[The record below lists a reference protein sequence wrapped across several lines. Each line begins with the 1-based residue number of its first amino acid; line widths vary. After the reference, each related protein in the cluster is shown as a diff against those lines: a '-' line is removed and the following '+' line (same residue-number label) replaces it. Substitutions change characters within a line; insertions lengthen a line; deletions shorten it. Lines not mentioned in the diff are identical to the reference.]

1 MPRPKTLIVKKLF
14 TDEEIAKKEGT
25 WFEESDI
32 HYPIVNTN
40 TDIYRFDDDG
50 NKHLLLKFRKNCV
63 PQELIQLG
71 WDSYKDLAKAS
82 RGRGASAGPIDT
94 TSQYWGK
101 RKLVDTKKW
110 STGYLNPKGLELH
123 ELYSHFELSV
133 LKMKCDELEIKYSE
147 DISTED
153 CIKLLIKKQG
163 GISKMKV
170 NNQVASN
177 PIGFY
182 EAGKNF
188 ADLPCR
194 LTHFTRTNF
203 EKYNNG
209 LPFIQ
214 KIDQLFKR
222 LIPDAHER
230 QLERANLK
238 SHLKI
243 PKTCFSTVT
252 INRNFRTAMHRDAG
266 DFKGGFGNLT
276 VIERGKYHGGY
287 TIFPQYGVAID
298 LRNNDFVA
306 MDVHQWHCNT
316 PLYETEEDKKFNE
329 TMEPVFKDNPEV
341 GTAGI
346 YENYTRISFV
356 CYLREKIAKCPDKI
370 DPRFL
375 TKSGHSK
382 IPKEIPKEEIP
393 KEIPKEEIKN

>member
-1 MPRPKTLIVKKLF
+1 MPRPKTLVVEKIYS
-14 TDEEIAKKEGT
+14 DEEIKKKEGH
-25 WFEESDI
+25 WFEEADI
-32 HYPIVNTN
+32 KYPIVNSN
-40 TDIYRFDDDG
+40 TDVYRIDEEG
-50 NKHLLLKFRKNCV
+50 NKHLLLKFRKSCIPDN
-63 PQELIQLG
+63 LIKIG

-82 RGRGASAGPIDT
+82 RGRGASAGQIDAS
-94 TSQYWGK
+94 SQYWGK

-123 ELYSHFELSV
+123 DLYSSLDITS
-133 LKMKCDELEIKYSE
+133 LKAKCDELELKYK
-147 DISTED
+147 DDDLID
-153 CIKLLIKKQG
+153 DLILHIIKKEEG
-163 GISKMKV
+163 VSKMKV

-182 EAGKNF
+182 ESGKNF

-203 EKYNNG
+203 EKYNEG

-214 KIDQLFKR
+214 QIDKVFKR
-222 LIPDAHER
+222 LIPEAHDK
-230 QLERANLK
+230 QLLRADEK
-238 SHLKI
+238 PHLKI
-243 PKTCFSTVT
+243 PKTAFSTVT

-266 DFKGGFGNLT
+266 DFKEGFGNLT

-316 PLYETEEDKKFNE
+316 PMYETEDDKKENE
-329 TMEPVFKDNPEV
+329 VLVPAFKDNPKV
-341 GTAGI
+341 GTVGI

-356 CYLREKIAKCPDKI
+356 CYLREKIAQCPEKDEI
-370 DPRFL
+370 NPQYL

-382 IPKEIPKEEIP
+382 IIV
-393 KEIPKEEIKN
+393 

>member
-1 MPRPKTLIVKKLF
+1 MPRPKTLIVEKIYSDDDIKL
-14 TDEEIAKKEGT
+14 KEGK
-25 WFEESDI
+25 WFDESHI
-32 HYPIVNTN
+32 KYPIVNSN
-40 TDIYRFDDDG
+40 TDVYRLDDEG
-50 NKHLLLKFRKNCV
+50 NKHLLLKFRKNV
-63 PQELIQLG
+63 IPDELINIG

-82 RGRGASAGPIDT
+82 RGRGASAGPIDVN
-94 TSQYWGK
+94 SQYWGK

-123 ELYSHFELSV
+123 DSLSPLDEMELCA
-133 LKMKCDELEIKYSE
+133 KCDELNIKRE
-147 DISTED
+147 DEMKKED
-153 CIKLLIKKQG
+153 LVLALIKKQG

-182 EAGKNF
+182 ESGKNF

-203 EKYNNG
+203 EKYNDG

-214 KIDQLFKR
+214 HIDKLFQK
-222 LIPDAHER
+222 LIPEAHNK
-230 QLERANLK
+230 QLVRADTK
-238 SHLKI
+238 PHLKI
-243 PKTCFSTVT
+243 PKTAFSTVT

-266 DFKGGFGNLT
+266 DFRDGFGNLT

-316 PLYETEEDKKFNE
+316 PMYETEEDKEFND
-329 TMEPVFKDNPEV
+329 TLDYAFKDNPEV
-341 GTAGI
+341 GTVGI
-346 YENYTRISFV
+346 YEKYTRISFV
-356 CYLREKIAKCPDKI
+356 CYLREKIADCPNII

-375 TKSGHSK
+375 TKSGHGK
-382 IPKEIPKEEIP
+382 IVNEEVNNESESI
-393 KEIPKEEIKN
+393 

>member
-1 MPRPKTLIVKKLF
+1 MPRPKTLFVKKLF
-14 TDEEIAKKEGT
+14 TDEEIVKREGT

-40 TDIYRFDDDG
+40 TDIYRLDDDG
-50 NKHLLLKFRKNCV
+50 NKYLLLKFRKNCI
-63 PQELIQLG
+63 PEELTQLG

-82 RGRGASAGPIDT
+82 RGRGASAGPINT

-110 STGYLNPKGLELH
+110 STGYLNPKGLKLH
-123 ELYSHFELSV
+123 DLYSPLDIIEL
-133 LKMKCDELEIKYSE
+133 KEKCDELEIKYPE
-147 DISTED
+147 DISKDD
-153 CIKLLIKKQG
+153 CLRLLIKKQD

-203 EKYNNG
+203 EKYNDG
-209 LPFIQ
+209 LSFIQ

-230 QLERANLK
+230 QNERANLK
-238 SHLKI
+238 PHLKI

-287 TIFPQYGVAID
+287 TIFPQFGIAID

-316 PLYETEEDKKFNE
+316 PLYETEEDRKFNE
-329 TMEPVFKDNPEV
+329 TLEPAFKDNPEV
-341 GTAGI
+341 GTVGI
-346 YENYTRISFV
+346 YEKYTRISFV
-356 CYLREKIAKCPDKI
+356 CYLREKIMKCPDII

-375 TKSGHSK
+375 TKSGHGK
-382 IPKEIPKEEIP
+382 IIV
-393 KEIPKEEIKN
+393 

>member
-1 MPRPKTLIVKKLF
+1 MPRPKTLVVEKIYS
-14 TDEEIAKKEGT
+14 DEDIKKKEGH
-25 WFEESDI
+25 WFEEADI
-32 HYPIVNTN
+32 KYPIVCSN
-40 TDIYRFDDDG
+40 TDVYRIDDEG
-50 NKHLLLKFRKNCV
+50 NKHLLLKFRKNCIADD
-63 PQELIQLG
+63 LIKVG

-82 RGRGASAGPIDT
+82 RGRGASAGSIDS

-101 RKLVDTKKW
+101 RKLVDTRKW
-110 STGYLNPKGLELH
+110 STGYLNPKGLELYD
-123 ELYSHFELSV
+123 LYSPL
-133 LKMKCDELEIKYSE
+133 
-147 DISTED
+147 DISALKAKCSEMELKYKD
-153 CIKLLIKKQG
+153 DVSKDDILLQIIKKQDG
-163 GISKMKV
+163 VSKMKV

-182 EAGKNF
+182 ESGKNF

-203 EKYNNG
+203 EKYNEG

-214 KIDQLFKR
+214 QIDKVFKR
-222 LIPDAHER
+222 LIPESHQK
-230 QLERANLK
+230 QLLRADQK
-238 SHLKI
+238 PHLKI
-243 PKTCFSTVT
+243 PKTAFSTVT

-266 DFKGGFGNLT
+266 DFKEGFGNLT

-316 PLYETEEDKKFNE
+316 PIYETEEDKKFNE
-329 TMEPVFKDNPEV
+329 SLEPAFKDNPKV
-341 GTAGI
+341 GTVGI

-356 CYLREKIAKCPDKI
+356 CYLREKIANCPGKDEI
-370 DPRFL
+370 NPQYL

-382 IPKEIPKEEIP
+382 IIV
-393 KEIPKEEIKN
+393 

>member
-1 MPRPKTLIVKKLF
+1 M
-14 TDEEIAKKEGT
+14 
-25 WFEESDI
+25 
-32 HYPIVNTN
+32 
-40 TDIYRFDDDG
+40 
-50 NKHLLLKFRKNCV
+50 
-63 PQELIQLG
+63 
-71 WDSYKDLAKAS
+71 
-82 RGRGASAGPIDT
+82 
-94 TSQYWGK
+94 
-101 RKLVDTKKW
+101 DTKKW

-123 ELYSHFELSV
+123 ELYSHFELSA

-382 IPKEIPKEEIP
+382 IPKE
-393 KEIPKEEIKN
+393 EIPKEEIKS

>member
-1 MPRPKTLIVKKLF
+1 MPRPKTLFVKKLF
-14 TDEEIAKKEGT
+14 TDEEIAKREGT

-40 TDIYRFDDDG
+40 TDIYRVDDDG
-50 NKHLLLKFRKNCV
+50 NKHLLLKFRKNCI
-63 PQELIQLG
+63 PQELTQVG

-123 ELYSHFELSV
+123 DLYSPLDIIEL
-133 LKMKCDELEIKYSE
+133 KEKCDELEIKYPE
-147 DISTED
+147 DISKDD
-153 CIKLLIKKQG
+153 CLSLLIKKQG

-209 LPFIQ
+209 LSFIQ

-230 QLERANLK
+230 QSERANLK
-238 SHLKI
+238 PHLKI

-316 PLYETEEDKKFNE
+316 PLYETEEDKEFNE
-329 TMEPVFKDNPEV
+329 TLESSFKDNPEV

-346 YENYTRISFV
+346 YKKYTRISFV

-375 TKSGHSK
+375 TKSGHGK
-382 IPKEIPKEEIP
+382 IIV
-393 KEIPKEEIKN
+393 

>member
-1 MPRPKTLIVKKLF
+1 MPRQKTLVVEKIYSD
-14 TDEEIAKKEGT
+14 DEIKSKEGQ
-25 WFEESDI
+25 WFDESHI
-32 HYPIVNTN
+32 KYPIVNSN
-40 TDIYRFDDDG
+40 TDVYRLDEEG
-50 NKHLLLKFRKNCV
+50 NKHLLLKFRKNV
-63 PQELIQLG
+63 IPDSLIKTG

-82 RGRGASAGPIDT
+82 RGRGASAGPIDVN
-94 TSQYWGK
+94 SQYWGK

-123 ELYSHFELSV
+123 DSLSPLDESELCV
-133 LKMKCDELEIKYSE
+133 KCDELNIKRKDGLSKDE
-147 DISTED
+147 LIHL
-153 CIKLLIKKQG
+153 IIKKQG

-182 EAGKNF
+182 ESGKNF

-203 EKYNNG
+203 EKYNDG

-214 KIDQLFKR
+214 HIDKLFQK
-222 LIPDAHER
+222 LIPEAHNK
-230 QLERANLK
+230 QLVRADTKPL
-238 SHLKI
+238 LKI
-243 PKTCFSTVT
+243 PKTAFSTVT

-266 DFKGGFGNLT
+266 DFRDGFGNLT

-316 PLYETEEDKKFNE
+316 PMYETEEDKAFNE
-329 TMEPVFKDNPEV
+329 TLDYAFKDNPQV
-341 GTAGI
+341 GTVGI
-346 YENYTRISFV
+346 YEKYTRISFV
-356 CYLREKIAKCPDKI
+356 CYLREKIANCPDEI

-375 TKSGHSK
+375 TKSGHGK
-382 IPKEIPKEEIP
+382 IIKEPTESTENTQST
-393 KEIPKEEIKN
+393 ESAE

>member
-123 ELYSHFELSV
+123 ELYSHFELSA